1 MIQRIQNYDLNK
13 LIKNKDCTWWIEV
26 MRWRTKQKNKTL
38 QHRHLCKKTLHQ
50 RHKLIS
56 ERTYKYFKST
66 LTSSHR
72 MKKKAVHHRHPS
84 RHKYWWFELRVI
96 VWRKKRMIK
105 YLHHRHTN
113 NHKLNQ
119 YQREIIKTL
128 YALDIQASQC
138 LGRLPHGTYKY
149 SQCLRWFLLHTWW
162 HQNTASHTSNQIGK
176 LLHLH
181 PSRHTFAS

>member
-26 MRWRTKQKNKTL
+26 MRWRTKKKNKTL

-72 MKKKAVHHRHPS
+72 MKKESASQTSKQAQILMTWTSSHRMKKEANDKISPS
-84 RHKYWWFELRVI
+84 QTYKQSQAQSIPERDYKDSICL
-96 VWRKKRMIK
+96 
-105 YLHHRHTN
+105 RHTSLSMPWTISSWN
-113 NHKLNQ
+113 L
-119 YQREIIKTL
+119 
-128 YALDIQASQC
+128 
-138 LGRLPHGTYKY
+138 
-149 SQCLRWFLLHTWW
+149 
-162 HQNTASHTSNQIGK
+162 
-176 LLHLH
+176 
-181 PSRHTFAS
+181 